1 MLVKDVIKEAGELV
15 GIATAVNAFLD
26 GEKNV
31 GEKVVETLLTCYQLV
46 ENELALDYYPLVT
59 EEEIATD
66 TGKLDFEILQK
77 PVVRFLAVRDVYGK
91 HLPYDLYVGYLKTE
105 PGILKIKYTYTPTTK
120 KDRDGVCECALGVS
134 SRMMAYGVASEYCFI
149 SGLYEEGEVFAKKY
163 REAIASVY
171 RVQKSKTISS
181 RRWV

>member
-1 MLVKDVIKEAGELV
+1 MLVRDVIKEAGELI
-15 GIATAVNAFLD
+15 GIATAVNGFLD
-26 GEKNV
+26 GEKDV
-31 GEKVVETLLTCYQLV
+31 GEKEVETLLSCYKLV

-66 TGKLDFEILQK
+66 TGKLDFGILKK

-91 HLPYDLYVGYLKTE
+91 HLPYDLYVGYLKTK
-105 PGILKIKYTYTPTTK
+105 PGILKIKYTYTPTAK
-120 KDRDGVCECALGVS
+120 KEINGVCECALGVS

-149 SGLYEEGEVFAKKY
+149 SGLYEDGEIFAKKY
-163 REAIASVY
+163 REAISAVY
-171 RVQKSKTISS
+171 RAQKSKTIAS